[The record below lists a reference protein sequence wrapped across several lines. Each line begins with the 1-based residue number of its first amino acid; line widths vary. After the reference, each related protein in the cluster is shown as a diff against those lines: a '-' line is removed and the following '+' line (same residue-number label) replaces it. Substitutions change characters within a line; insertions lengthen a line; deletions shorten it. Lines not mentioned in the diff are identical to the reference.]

1 MLKYPCCLENKHRH
15 RIPNC
20 PCFIYKKLQATS
32 SAKAFPAS
40 FSLTYFLNLVMFQTF
55 CRCWILS
62 HRSFHNFALHY
73 FRKLIVV
80 TIQGIQSELW
90 SRYCIVLKGQLC
102 HFALLHSPSLL
113 ADAYP
118 EDTVNWQTQQYMQQ
132 QFGSLTCHLSFMAV

>member
-15 RIPNC
+15 QIPNC
-20 PCFIYKKLQATS
+20 PCFIYKKITGYELCQ
-32 SAKAFPAS
+32 S
-40 FSLTYFLNLVMFQTF
+40 FSSKFFSNIFLNLVMVQTF
-55 CRCWILS
+55 CKCWILS

-73 FRKLIVV
+73 FRKLMVA

-102 HFALLHSPSLL
+102 HFTLPPSPSLL

-118 EDTVNWQTQQYMQQ
+118 ENTVNWQTQQYMQQ
-132 QFGSLTCHLSFMAV
+132 QFGSLTYHLSFMAV